1 MTTAGVVAGSG
12 VETGAGTVAAADT
25 VSAVVMTES
34 GHVLRY
40 EYRYRWTQLGEDA
53 SITAVSLSG

>member
-1 MTTAGVVAGSG
+1 MGQL
-12 VETGAGTVAAADT
+12 TGANMVQLATFASANT
-25 VSAVVMTES
+25 VSAVVMTEI

-40 EYRYRWTQLGEDA
+40 EYRYRWTQRGEDA

>member
-1 MTTAGVVAGSG
+1 VQLA
-12 VETGAGTVAAADT
+12 TVASADT

-53 SITAVSLSG
+53 SITAVALSG